1 MKVICELTE
10 QSGRSPSPVRV
21 ISSAAN
27 NSYVNLEVDGKYYAV
42 KGSELISAVQRATLD
57 CFGK

>member
-10 QSGRSPSPVRV
+10 LTGCRFPIRV
-21 ISSAAN
+21 ISSVTDAKKIHLEIN
-27 NSYVNLEVDGKYYAV
+27 GNYYTVNGA
-42 KGSELISAVQRATLD
+42 ELISAVQRATLD